1 MQNMRVIKK
10 YANRRLYDASISR
23 HVTVDDIRRLI
34 VQGEKITVI
43 DDKTGEDITRLVL
56 LQVIAEQEHG
66 GQPILSTQV
75 LEQLI
80 RCYGN
85 ARQESM
91 ARCLEK
97 SIEGFSHEPG
107 EPAGSSASRPAAA
120 DEALSDEAAKDLG
133 TAPPA

>member
-1 MQNMRVIKK
+1 MQNTRVIKK

-34 VQGEKITVI
+34 VEGEKITVI

-66 GQPILSTQV
+66 GQPILSTQL
-75 LEQLI
+75 LEKLI

-85 ARQESM
+85 GRQESL

-97 SIEGFSHEPG
+97 SIEGFSHDTA
-107 EPAGSSASRPAAA
+107 EPALA
-120 DEALSDEAAKDLG
+120 DE

>member
-1 MQNMRVIKK
+1 METARVIKK

-43 DDKTGEDITRLVL
+43 DDKSGEDITRLVL

-66 GQPILSTQV
+66 GQPILSTQL
-75 LEQLI
+75 LEKLI

-85 ARQESM
+85 SRQQSM

-97 SIEGFSHEPG
+97 SVEGFSQESD
-107 EPAGSSASRPAAA
+107 ATSAVTVNDAALTG
-120 DEALSDEAAKDLG
+120 EALQDETPKEVG